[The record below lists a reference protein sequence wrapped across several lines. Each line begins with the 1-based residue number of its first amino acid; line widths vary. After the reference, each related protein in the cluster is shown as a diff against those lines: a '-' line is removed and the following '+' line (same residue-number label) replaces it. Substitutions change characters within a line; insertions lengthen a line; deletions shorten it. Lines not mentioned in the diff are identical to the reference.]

1 MITFSVVLGAFFGG
15 IFGNLVFLFIV
26 GKMAQRAERKRVEQM
41 NTQLLELQRRA
52 EKEQERMKKYAA
64 MEG

>member
-1 MITFSVVLGAFFGG
+1 MITLSVVLGAFLGG
-15 IFGNLVFLFIV
+15 IAGNLVFLLIV

-41 NTQLLELQRRA
+41 QTQLLNLQQLA
-52 EKEQERMKKYAA
+52 EKEHERMKKYAE

>member
-15 IFGNLVFLFIV
+15 IAGNLVFLFIV

-41 NTQLLELQRRA
+41 NTQLLELQRMA

>member
-1 MITFSVVLGAFFGG
+1 MIISVVLGAFLGG
-15 IFGNLVFLFIV
+15 IAGNLVFLFIV
-26 GKMAQRAERKRVEQM
+26 GKMAQRGERKRVEQM
-41 NTQLLELQRRA
+41 NTQLLELQRLA

>member
-1 MITFSVVLGAFFGG
+1 MFLTTFGAALLATLV
-15 IFGNLVFLFIV
+15 GNLLTFYVI
-26 GKMAQRAERKRVEQM
+26 GKIAQKAERKRVEQM
-41 NTQLLELQRRA
+41 QTQLLELQRLA

>member
-1 MITFSVVLGAFFGG
+1 MFLITFGAALLATLA
-15 IFGNLVFLFIV
+15 GNLLTFYLF
-26 GKMAQRAERKRVEQM
+26 GKIAQRAERKRVEQM
-41 NTQLLELQRRA
+41 NAQLLELQRRA

>member
-1 MITFSVVLGAFFGG
+1 VIISVVLGAFLGG
-15 IFGNLVFLFIV
+15 IAGNLVFLFIV
-26 GKMAQRAERKRVEQM
+26 GKMAQRGERKRVEQM
-41 NTQLLELQRRA
+41 NAQLLELQRRA

>member
-1 MITFSVVLGAFFGG
+1 MFLTTFGAALLATLA
-15 IFGNLVFLFIV
+15 GNLLTFYVI
-26 GKMAQRAERKRVEQM
+26 GKIAQRAERKRVEQM
-41 NTQLLELQRRA
+41 QTQLLELQRLA

>member
-1 MITFSVVLGAFFGG
+1 MITLSVVLGAFLGG
-15 IFGNLVFLFIV
+15 IAGNLVFLFIV

-41 NTQLLELQRRA
+41 NTQLLELQRLA

>member
-1 MITFSVVLGAFFGG
+1 VIISVVLGAFLGG
-15 IFGNLVFLFIV
+15 IAGNLVFLFIV
-26 GKMAQRAERKRVEQM
+26 GKMAQRGERKRVEQM
-41 NTQLLELQRRA
+41 NAQLLELQRLA

>member
-1 MITFSVVLGAFFGG
+1 MIISVVLGAFLGG
-15 IFGNLVFLFIV
+15 IAGNLVFLFIV
-26 GKMAQRAERKRVEQM
+26 GKMAQRGERKRVEQM
-41 NTQLLELQRRA
+41 NAQLLELQRRA

>member
-1 MITFSVVLGAFFGG
+1 MFLTTFGAALLATLV
-15 IFGNLVFLFIV
+15 GNLLTFYVI
-26 GKMAQRAERKRVEQM
+26 GKIAQRAERKRVEQM

>member
-1 MITFSVVLGAFFGG
+1 MIISVVLGAFLGG
-15 IFGNLVFLFIV
+15 IAGNLVFLFIV
-26 GKMAQRAERKRVEQM
+26 GKMAQRGERKRVEQM
-41 NTQLLELQRRA
+41 NAQLLELQRLA

>member
-1 MITFSVVLGAFFGG
+1 MITFSVVLGAFLGG
-15 IFGNLVFLFIV
+15 IAGNLVFLLIV

-41 NTQLLELQRRA
+41 QTQLLELQRLA
-52 EKEQERMKKYAA
+52 EQEQERMKKYVA

>member
-1 MITFSVVLGAFFGG
+1 MFLI
-15 IFGNLVFLFIV
+15 IFGAALLATLAGNLLTFYVF
-26 GKMAQRAERKRVEQM
+26 GKIAQRTERKRVEQM
-41 NTQLLELQRRA
+41 QTQLLELQRLA

>member
-1 MITFSVVLGAFFGG
+1 VIISVVLGAFLGG
-15 IFGNLVFLFIV
+15 IAGNLVFLFIV
-26 GKMAQRAERKRVEQM
+26 GKMAQRGERKRVEQM
-41 NTQLLELQRRA
+41 NTQLLELQRLA

>member
-1 MITFSVVLGAFFGG
+1 MITFSVVLGAFLGG
-15 IFGNLVFLFIV
+15 IAGNLVFLLIV

-41 NTQLLELQRRA
+41 NTQLLELQRLA